1 MGRERIE
8 MNFGYGYGV
17 SMRLDDPNYFSR
29 VGSGSDFFSKIGFR
43 SGQNGIRNLGIF
55 NLLSVPKFTKNPY
68 CKLEL
73 ELETCA
79 QADAVQICGNV

>member
-29 VGSGSDFFSKIGFR
+29 VGSGSDFSQE
-43 SGQNGIRNLGIF
+43 SNQGQLHPDPQRGLKVRF
-55 NLLSVPKFTKNPY
+55 VSAMTSH
-68 CKLEL
+68 
-73 ELETCA
+73 A
-79 QADAVQICGNV
+79 S